1 MQCLSRCLAAIITF
15 ITVSATSSATSVAA
29 LEGGVATTTRVQP
42 LSSLGVA
49 LGIDRSGI
57 YRITGA
63 TLRAHGF
70 DWSGVRGSDLA
81 LVTHGKAVPRSVSTT
96 GPLTDSSYVEFYAS
110 SIFTFYTSRNIYY
123 LQVNHQLALDATA
136 VPASPAAGAPAAE
149 FLGRYQESRRTLY
162 EPRAP
167 NDQWLFGS
175 VTAITPPKHANVPT
189 HLDAVINLPA
199 AVRHGQASITF
210 DARGATGFSGPQPQH
225 HLIVFVNGH
234 QVAEQTSSGFVER
247 VTTATFSASWLLRG
261 ANVVRFLLPGDV
273 RNKTG
278 DGQDVNIDIVEICT
292 FALRYPHSFAAT
304 NGSLAAQLT
313 VRPRVVINGL
323 RSAQVSAWRVIA
335 GTPQR
340 LAGVVM
346 HRVNGGF
353 QAEFAATAKGDYRVE
368 DARALLLPASFAH
381 VHDTGYLLQGQG
393 KLLVIGPQKF
403 LPALAPLVTYHRRHG
418 ITVKLVDLV
427 DVYST
432 YSAGLLDAA
441 AIRSYI
447 ADAEKQLG
455 TRSVL
460 LLGADNYDYHHYLTC
475 RHRAHNKKRGYY
487 VKNDCTGN
495 PNDRV
500 FVPSL
505 YVDNLDFGRIP
516 SDWAYTGTSPVA
528 IGRIPAV
535 NAEQVRVA
543 VAKSLLYLRSGGRTQ
558 AIFTAGGEEPDFAQT
573 SDALAGLV
581 PASYTVA
588 KAYNK
593 PTGARKVRVIL
604 RNGIN
609 GGAKIIDF
617 VGHGNLEQWG
627 MPPSVLNVGMVP
639 KLRNRTQPAVFFGW
653 GCQTAYDVD
662 PTDQALNA
670 RLLFAQNG
678 GAALT
683 LGSTGLDNADVQAV
697 LAKAFFQKLF
707 HDPAITTVGQA
718 LQAAKVETLA
728 ADPSVQ
734 PPADSYELYGDPALP
749 VGPLRGTP

>member
-1 MQCLSRCLAAIITF
+1 VRVLCRCLA
-15 ITVSATSSATSVAA
+15 VCGLLATGLHAAASSRAATARA
-29 LEGGVATTTRVQP
+29 QP
-42 LSSLGVA
+42 LSSSGVA
-49 LGIDRSGI
+49 LGIERSGI

-63 TLRAHGF
+63 TLRARGF

-81 LVTHGKAVPRSVSTT
+81 LVSHGKAVPRFVSTT
-96 GPLTDSSYVEFYAS
+96 GRLSDSSYVEFYAS

-123 LQVNHQLALDATA
+123 LEVNHQLALDAAA
-136 VPASPAAGAPAAE
+136 VPASPGVGTPAAE
-149 FLGRYQESRRTLY
+149 YPGRYQESRRTLY
-162 EPRAP
+162 EPMAP

-189 HLDAVINLPA
+189 HLDAAINLPA
-199 AVRHGQASITF
+199 AVPRGQASLTF
-210 DARGATGFSGPQPQH
+210 DTRGAAGLSGPEPQH

-234 QVAEQTSSGFVER
+234 QVAEQTSSGYGEQ
-247 VTTATFSASWLLRG
+247 VTKAKFSASWLLRG
-261 ANVVRFLLPGDV
+261 SNVVRFLLPGDV
-273 RNKTG
+273 RNKTD
-278 DGQDVNIDIVEICT
+278 DGQDANIDIMEIRT
-292 FALRYPHSFAAT
+292 FALRYPHAFAAT
-304 NGSLAAQLT
+304 DGSLAAPLT
-313 VRPRVVINGL
+313 VQPQVVIRGL
-323 RSAQVSAWRVIA
+323 RTPQVSAWRLVA

-340 LAGVVM
+340 LTGVAV
-346 HRVNGGF
+346 HAANGSF
-353 QAEFAATAKGDYRVE
+353 QADLAASARGDYRVE
-368 DARALLLPASFAH
+368 DARALLLPVSFTH
-381 VHDTGYLLQGQG
+381 VHNTGYLLQGHGQ
-393 KLLVIGPQKF
+393 LLIIGPQKF
-403 LPALAPLVTYHRRHG
+403 LPALAPLVAYHRSHG
-418 ITVKLVDLV
+418 MTVKLVDLA
-427 DVYST
+427 DVYT
-432 YSAGLLDAA
+432 KYSAGLLDAA

-447 ADAEKQLG
+447 AAAEKQLG
-455 TRSVL
+455 TQSVL
-460 LLGADNYDYHHYLTC
+460 LVGADNYDYHHYITC
-475 RHRAHNKKRGYY
+475 RHRAHNKKQGYY

-505 YVDNLDFGRIP
+505 YVDNIDFGRIP
-516 SDWAYTGTSPVA
+516 SDWAYTGTSAVG

-535 NAEQVRVA
+535 NADQVRVA

-573 SDALAGLV
+573 SDALAGLL
-581 PASYTVA
+581 PSSYTVA

-604 RNGIN
+604 RDGIN
-609 GGAKIIDF
+609 RGAEIVDF

-627 MPPSVLNVGMVP
+627 MPPSVLNVGTVP
-639 KLRNRTQPAVFFGW
+639 KLRNRTKPAVFFGW

-683 LGSTGLDNADVQAV
+683 LGSTGLDDADVQAV
-697 LAKAFFQKLF
+697 LAKDFFQKLF

-728 ADPSVQ
+728 QNPSVQ

-749 VGPLRGTP
+749 VAPLRGTS

>member
-1 MQCLSRCLAAIITF
+1 VRALSRSLGACLLLATGLQAVGSPRATAAR
-15 ITVSATSSATSVAA
+15 A
-29 LEGGVATTTRVQP
+29 EP

-49 LGIDRSGI
+49 LGIGRSGI

-63 TLRAHGF
+63 TLRARGF
-70 DWSGVRGSDLA
+70 DWSGVRGSDVA
-81 LVTHGKAVPRSVSTT
+81 LVSHGRAVPRFVSTT
-96 GPLTDSSYVEFYAS
+96 GPLTDSSYIEFYAA
-110 SIFTFYTSRNIYY
+110 SIFTFYTSRNVYY
-123 LQVNHQLALDATA
+123 LEVNRQLALDAAAVASSPGAA
-136 VPASPAAGAPAAE
+136 VPAAQ

-162 EPRAP
+162 EPMAP

-199 AVRHGQASITF
+199 VVPREQASITF
-210 DARGATGFSGPQPQH
+210 DARGAADLPGPQPQH
-225 HLIVFVNGH
+225 HLIVYVNGH
-234 QVAEQTSSGFVER
+234 QAAEQTSSAFVEK
-247 VTTATFSASWLLRG
+247 VTTAKFPASWLVRG

-273 RNKTG
+273 RNKTS
-278 DGQDVNIDIVEICT
+278 DGQDVNIDIMEIRT
-292 FALRYPHSFAAT
+292 FALSYPHAFAAAG
-304 NGSLAAQLT
+304 GSLAAQLSVT
-313 VRPRVVINGL
+313 PRVVISGL
-323 RSAQVSAWRVIA
+323 RDAQISAWRVIA
-335 GTPQR
+335 GTSQR

-346 HRVNGGF
+346 HRGNGGF

-368 DARALLLPASFAH
+368 DAGALLLPVSFTH
-381 VHDTGYLLQGQG
+381 VRDTGYLLQGQG

-403 LPALAPLVTYHRRHG
+403 LPALAPLVTYHRSHG
-418 ITVKLVDLV
+418 MTVKLVDV
-427 DVYST
+427 ADVYAK

-441 AIRSYI
+441 AIRLYI

-455 TRSVL
+455 TQSVL
-460 LLGADNYDYHHYLTC
+460 LVGADNYDYHHYITC
-475 RHRAHNKKRGYY
+475 RHRTNDKKHGHY

-500 FVPSL
+500 FLPSL
-505 YVDNLDFGRIP
+505 YVDNIDFGRIP
-516 SDWAYTGTSPVA
+516 SDWAYVGASPVG

-535 NAEQVRVA
+535 NADQVRVA
-543 VAKSLLYLRSGGRTQ
+543 VAKSLLYVRSAGRTR

-573 SDALAGLV
+573 SDALAGLL
-581 PASYTVA
+581 PSSYTVA

-593 PTGARKVRVIL
+593 PTGARKVRAIL

-639 KLRNRTQPAVFFGW
+639 TLRNRAQPAVFFGW

-749 VGPLRGTP
+749 VGPLRGTS

>member
-1 MQCLSRCLAAIITF
+1 VRALCRCLAVCGLLATGF
-15 ITVSATSSATSVAA
+15 HAVVSPGAATARAK
-29 LEGGVATTTRVQP
+29 P
-42 LSSLGVA
+42 LSSTGVA

-57 YRITGA
+57 YRITGS

-81 LVTHGKAVPRSVSTT
+81 LVTHGKAVPRFISTA
-96 GPLTDSSYVEFYAS
+96 GPLSDSSYVEFYGS

-123 LQVNHQLALDATA
+123 LQVNHQLAFDAAA
-136 VPASPAAGAPAAE
+136 VPAAPAAGAPPAE

-162 EPRAP
+162 EPMAP

-189 HLDAVINLPA
+189 HLDAAINLPA
-199 AVRHGQASITF
+199 AVPHGQASITF
-210 DARGATGFSGPQPQH
+210 DTRGATGLSGPQPQH
-225 HLIVFVNGH
+225 HLIVYVNGH
-234 QVAEQTSSGFVER
+234 QVAEQMSSGYVEK
-247 VTTATFSASWLLRG
+247 VTTAKFSASWLLKG
-261 ANVVRFLLPGDV
+261 PNVVRFLLPGDV

-278 DGQDVNIDIVEICT
+278 DGQDVNIDIMEIRT
-292 FALRYPHSFAAT
+292 FALRYPHAFAAT
-304 NGSLAAQLT
+304 DGSLAAQLA
-313 VRPRVVINGL
+313 VQPRVVVSGL
-323 RSAQVSAWRVIA
+323 RTARVSAWRVVA

-340 LAGVVM
+340 LAGVAV
-346 HRVNGGF
+346 HATNGGF
-353 QAEFAATAKGDYRVE
+353 QAGFAATSKGDYRVE
-368 DARALLLPASFAH
+368 DSRALMLPASFTH
-381 VHDTGYLLQGQG
+381 VQDTGYLLQGQG
-393 KLLVIGPQKF
+393 QLLVIGPQKF
-403 LPALAPLVTYHRRHG
+403 LPALGPLIAYHHSHG
-418 ITVKLVDLV
+418 MTVKLVDLA
-427 DVYST
+427 DVYT
-432 YSAGLLDAA
+432 KYSDGLLDAA

-447 ADAEKQLG
+447 SDAEKQLG
-455 TRSVL
+455 TQSVL
-460 LLGADNYDYHHYLTC
+460 LVGADNYDYHHYITC
-475 RHRAHNKKRGYY
+475 RHRAHDKKHGYY

-516 SDWAYTGTSPVA
+516 SDWAFVGTSAVS

-535 NAEQVRVA
+535 NADQVRIA

-573 SDALAGLV
+573 SDALAGLL
-581 PASYTVA
+581 PSSYTVA

-604 RNGIN
+604 RDGIN
-609 GGAKIIDF
+609 RGAKIVDF

-639 KLRNRTQPAVFFGW
+639 KLQNRTKPAVFFGW

-697 LAKAFFQKLF
+697 LAKDFFQKLF
-707 HDPAITTVGQA
+707 HDPAISTVGQA

-728 ADPSVQ
+728 SDPSVQ

>member
-15 ITVSATSSATSVAA
+15 INVSSSSSATRVVA
-29 LEGGVATTTRVQP
+29 LEGRVATTSQVQP
-42 LSSLGVA
+42 LSSLEVS

-81 LVTHGKAVPRSVSTT
+81 LVTHGKAVPRFVSTA

-110 SIFTFYTSRNIYY
+110 SIFTLYTSRNVYY
-123 LQVNHQLALDATA
+123 LQANHQQALDASA
-136 VPASPAAGAPAAE
+136 VPATPTAVAPAAE

-189 HLDAVINLPA
+189 HLDAAINLPA
-199 AVRHGQASITF
+199 ALPHGQASITF
-210 DARGATGFSGPQPQH
+210 DTRGAADLAGPQPQH

-234 QVAEQTSSGFVER
+234 QVASVTPNAYDEQ
-247 VTTATFSASWLLRG
+247 VTTVHFSSVWLVRG
-261 ANVVRFLLPGDV
+261 PNVVRFLLPGDV
-273 RNKTG
+273 RNKDDSG
-278 DGQDVNIDIVEICT
+278 NEDNIDIMEIRT
-292 FALRYPHSFAAT
+292 FSLRYPHAFVAT
-304 NGSLAAQLT
+304 AGSLAAQLT
-313 VRPRVVINGL
+313 VKPRVVISGL
-323 RSAQVSAWRVIA
+323 RTAQVAAWRVIA

-340 LAGVVM
+340 LTGVAM
-346 HRVNGGF
+346 KAVNSGF
-353 QAEFAATAKGDYRVE
+353 QAEFAATASGEYRVE

-393 KLLVIGPQKF
+393 QLLVIGPQKF
-403 LPALAPLVTYHRRHG
+403 LPALSPLVTYHRTHG
-418 ITVKLVDLV
+418 MTVKLVDLA
-427 DVYST
+427 DVYT
-432 YSAGLLDAA
+432 RYSAGLLDAA
-441 AIRSYI
+441 AIRAYI
-447 ADAEKQLG
+447 VDAAKQIA

-460 LLGADNYDYHHYLTC
+460 LVGADNYDYHHYITC
-475 RHRAHNKKRGYY
+475 RHRAHSKKRGYY
-487 VKNDCTGN
+487 IKNDCTGN

-516 SDWAYTGTSPVA
+516 SDWAYVGTSPVG

-535 NAEQVRVA
+535 NADQVRIA

-573 SDALAGLV
+573 SDALAGLL
-581 PASYTVA
+581 PSTYTVA

-604 RNGIN
+604 RAGIDR
-609 GGAKIIDF
+609 GAKVVDF

-639 KLRNRTQPAVFFGW
+639 KLRNKTQPAVFFGW

-683 LGSTGLDNADVQAV
+683 LGSTGLDDADVQAV
-697 LAKAFFQKLF
+697 LARDFFQKLF
-707 HDPAITTVGQA
+707 HDPGITTVGQA
-718 LQAAKVETLA
+718 LQAAKLA
-728 ADPSVQ
+728 ALASDPSIQ